1 MEKSFNTLAELQAE
15 IDVLKIKRYQQESV
29 IQERFN
35 GPVATLKSIG
45 SLFKTG
51 SGKKSFFEEMLNEDI
66 ITNISRFIL
75 PIMLNSS
82 IFKNSGFI
90 TKTVVALF
98 SQKAAK
104 NVNMDVILNLVDKI
118 KNMFKSKEEEVKPLI
133 HKYGIP
139 PDSETY

>member
-1 MEKSFNTLAELQAE
+1 MEKSINTIAELQAE
-15 IDVLKIKRYQQESV
+15 IGILKMKRYQQERA
-29 IQERFN
+29 IQEKFN
-35 GPVATLKSIG
+35 GPAATLKSIG
-45 SLFKTG
+45 SLFKTNT
-51 SGKKSFFEEMLNEDI
+51 GKKSFLEEMFNQDI

-90 TKTVVALF
+90 TKAIVALF

-104 NVNMDVILNLVDKI
+104 KVNMDVILSLIDKI
-118 KNMFKSKEEEVKPLI
+118 KHMIKGKEETVEPVI
-133 HKYGIP
+133 REYGIP